1 MRFLQSICVRPQNC
15 IWEVIQTEDQTIIKL
30 SWERSEDAIAL
41 LDRKYGRLLRH
52 ITNGILE
59 NRQDSEE
66 VINDTYMKLWD
77 SIPPEQPRYL
87 SAYSIRIARNTAL
100 MLLEYNR
107 RDKRDMRQNVVLS
120 EVEECLPSQSTPE
133 QELEEA
139 ETLLLINRW
148 LESICKKDR
157 TLFMRR
163 YFSLDSLEN
172 IASDFGMTPNA
183 VSIRLCRA
191 RAELKQV
198 LEKEDV
204 TI

>member
-1 MRFLQSICVRPQNC
+1 M
-15 IWEVIQTEDQTIIKL
+15 IQTEDQTIIKL
-30 SWERSEDAIAL
+30 FWNRSEDAIAL
-41 LDRKYGRLLRH
+41 LDRKYGRLLRR

-59 NRQDSEE
+59 NEQDSEE

-77 SIPPEQPRYL
+77 SIPPEQPRCL

-100 MLLEYNR
+100 KLLAHNHAS
-107 RDKRDMRQNVVLS
+107 KRDMRQNIVLS
-120 EVEECLPSQSTPE
+120 EIEECLPSQSSPV
-133 QELEEA
+133 QEMEEA

-148 LESICKKDR
+148 LDTLSKKDR

-191 RAELKQV
+191 RADLKQV

>member
-1 MRFLQSICVRPQNC
+1 MCEASKNGIQ
-15 IWEVIQTEDQTIIKL
+15 EVIQTEDQTIIKL
-30 SWERSEDAIAL
+30 FWNRSEDAIAL
-41 LDRKYGRLLRH
+41 LDRKYGRLLRR
-52 ITNGILE
+52 ITNGILKNE
-59 NRQDSEE
+59 QDSEE

-77 SIPPEQPRYL
+77 SIPPEQPHCL

-100 MLLEYNR
+100 KLLAYNHAS
-107 RDKRDMRQNVVLS
+107 KRDMRQSIVLS
-120 EVEECLPSQSTPE
+120 EIEECLPSQSSPV
-133 QELEEA
+133 QEMEEA

-148 LESICKKDR
+148 LDTLSKKDR

-191 RAELKQV
+191 RADLKQV

>member
-1 MRFLQSICVRPQNC
+1 M
-15 IWEVIQTEDQTIIKL
+15 IQTEDQTIIKL
-30 SWERSEDAIAL
+30 FWERSEDAIAL

>member
-1 MRFLQSICVRPQNC
+1 MRQSI
-15 IWEVIQTEDQTIIKL
+15 
-30 SWERSEDAIAL
+30 
-41 LDRKYGRLLRH
+41 
-52 ITNGILE
+52 
-59 NRQDSEE
+59 
-66 VINDTYMKLWD
+66 
-77 SIPPEQPRYL
+77 
-87 SAYSIRIARNTAL
+87 
-100 MLLEYNR
+100 
-107 RDKRDMRQNVVLS
+107 VLS
-120 EVEECLPSQSTPE
+120 EIEECLPSQSSPV
-133 QELEEA
+133 QEMEEA

-148 LESICKKDR
+148 LDTLSKKDR

-191 RAELKQV
+191 RADLKQV